1 MSMRYSYLEM
11 YVGASLSDIEIRSY
25 YDGGGL
31 AWIFASDG
39 LKYSVHP
46 EDDDTVR
53 LIDVRI
59 PETHPLFNIG
69 IIIDWAFTTPEKL
82 FSRINL
88 YVGKEFSKAG
98 IPVTLL
104 EAEEYDEE

>member
-1 MSMRYSYLEM
+1 MRYSYLEI
-11 YVGASLSDIEIRSY
+11 YVGASLSDIEIRGY
-25 YDGGGL
+25 YDAGGL

-39 LKYSVHP
+39 LRYFVHP
-46 EDDDTVR
+46 RDDSTVR

-88 YVGKEFSKAG
+88 YGGKEFSKAG

-104 EAEEYDEE
+104 EAEDYDEE